1 MRRGGGVELK
11 IKILGCLWHTQA
23 HFVRIKFDVAGVG
36 GSVGEKEDLDTEMN
50 SNEALAVAL

>member
-1 MRRGGGVELK
+1 MKTNLVV
-11 IKILGCLWHTQA
+11 C
-23 HFVRIKFDVAGVG
+23 IKFDVAGVG